1 MKKILPFL
9 VILCFNTAA
18 FCQVVTG
25 TVIDKKDRSKIG
37 YATIYFNGT
46 FIGTSSDINGDFKL
60 DVSKSASMPLTVSCI
75 GYFSRTLTDFSAD
88 KPLIIYLEPKDI
100 EMNEIVVAAKSL
112 SRKRKANLRL
122 FKDEFLGV
130 TAIAKSCEIM
140 NEKDITFNY
149 GSDRDTLKAFASK
162 PIVIN
167 NKALGYKIS
176 YYLDKFEYDKNS
188 MSFRYSGNMIFNE
201 DLATDETNGELY
213 QKNRKLTYLGSR
225 MHFFRSLWADDL
237 FLSGFEV
244 RSSDNKNLSYDD
256 LVIKEIS
263 KIKGSLITYN
273 KFILCPTTT
282 TLSIYYGNSLSKIV
296 FHKPKV
302 YFKGDGFFDYSGI
315 SWQGEMVTKRIGDS
329 LPYEYQPQL

>member
-1 MKKILPFL
+1 MKKILPL
-9 VILCFNTAA
+9 LAILCFNTAA

-25 TVIDKKDRSKIG
+25 TVIDKKDQSKIG

-46 FIGTSSDINGDFKL
+46 FIGTSSDINGNFKL
-60 DVSKSASMPLTVSCI
+60 DVSKSASMPLTISCI

-112 SRKRKANLRL
+112 ARKRKANLRL

-130 TAIAKSCEIM
+130 TSIAKSCEIM

-176 YYLDKFEYDKNS
+176 YYLDKFEYYKNN
-188 MSFRYSGNMIFNE
+188 MSFRYSGNIIFNE
-201 DLATDETNGELY
+201 DLATGGT
-213 QKNRKLTYLGSR
+213 NRKLYEENRRFTYFGSR
-225 MHFFRSLWADDL
+225 MHFFRALWSDDL
-237 FLSGFEV
+237 TASGFEV
-244 RSSDNKNLSYDD
+244 RSSDNKELSYEN

-263 KIKGSLITYN
+263 DIKGSLITYN
-273 KFILCPTTT
+273 KFIMYPT
-282 TLSIYYGNSLSKIV
+282 TLSIYYGNGSSKIE

-302 YFKGDGFFDYSGI
+302 YFKSDGYYDYWGI
-315 SWQGEMVTKRIGDS
+315 SWQGEMVTKRIGDT
-329 LPYEYQPQL
+329 LPYEYQPKW